1 MNREYGLAR
10 SADVVTQYNA
20 GWRDYLATGG
30 RMHYAWWSHQLFTK
44 GERRCSRVSSR

>member
-1 MNREYGLAR
+1 VNREYGLAR

-30 RMHYAWWSHQLFTK
+30 RMHYGWWSHRWFEGRTH
-44 GERRCSRVSSR
+44 CSPASSR